1 MDFSEKLN
9 SYYKNIEE
17 LDKIHDEYEKA
28 LDSDNYLVKL
38 SKTLADSCNQFIKFI
53 DIMDDKELYLDSLID
68 FSLKSIDIY
77 KSLPLETLLLKSVF
91 KRKKKMK
98 LSYQENKEKID
109 IVLDQMDVI
118 SNLIDKAVEKIK

>member
-17 LDKIHDEYEKA
+17 LDKIHDGYEKA

-68 FSLKSIDIY
+68 FFLKSIDIY
-77 KSLPLETLLLKSVF
+77 KSLPLETLLEKSVF

-98 LSYQENKEKID
+98 LRYQENKEKID

>member
-77 KSLPLETLLLKSVF
+77 KSLPLETLLEKSVF

>member
-38 SKTLADSCNQFIKFI
+38 SKTLADSCNQFIKFL

-77 KSLPLETLLLKSVF
+77 KSLPLETLLEKSIF

>member
-38 SKTLADSCNQFIKFI
+38 SKTLADSCNQFIKFL
-53 DIMDDKELYLDSLID
+53 DIMDDKELYLDSLIN

>member
-38 SKTLADSCNQFIKFI
+38 SKTLADSCNQFIKFL

>member
-77 KSLPLETLLLKSVF
+77 KSLPLETLLEKSVF

-98 LSYQENKEKID
+98 IRYQENKEKID

>member
-38 SKTLADSCNQFIKFI
+38 SKTLADSCNQFIKFL
-53 DIMDDKELYLDSLID
+53 DIMDDKELYLDSLIN

-118 SNLIDKAVEKIK
+118 SNLIDKAAEKIK

>member
-77 KSLPLETLLLKSVF
+77 KSLPLDTLLEKSVF